1 MFQKLLELKPE
12 VIVILALLV
21 VIAVLMTYLG
31 RHRKFKF
38 DTRVIVYGSL
48 SVTLSMILS
57 YIRLYRFP
65 QGGSVT
71 PAAMLP
77 LILYAVMFGPLPGII
92 AGFAFGMLRLIQD
105 PYIIH
110 WAQFLLDYP
119 LAYGALGL
127 GGFYRKNLTVAC
139 IFAGFGRF
147 LMSFL
152 SGVIFFGIY
161 APEGMNVWLYSFIVN
176 FFAIGGNTLICILI
190 ALIPQVRNAINHV
203 QRSVPNSHSHGA

>member
-1 MFQKLLELKPE
+1 MFEKLFELKPE
-12 VIVILALLV
+12 ILVILSLLVILAV
-21 VIAVLMTYLG
+21 VISYLG
-31 RHRKFKF
+31 KNRKFKY
-38 DTRVIVYGSL
+38 DTKIIVYGSL
-48 SVTLSMILS
+48 CVSLSFILS

-92 AGFAFGMLRLIQD
+92 AGFAFGMLKLMQD

-127 GGFYRKNLTVAC
+127 AGFYRKNLTVAC
-139 IFAGFGRF
+139 ILAGLGRF

-152 SGVIFFGIY
+152 SGILFFGIY
-161 APEGMNVWLYSFIVN
+161 APEGMNVWLYSLIVN
-176 FFAIGGNTLICILI
+176 GLSIGGNTLICIVI
-190 ALIPQVRNAINHV
+190 ALLPQIQSAIKQIHKAV
-203 QRSVPNSHSHGA
+203 